1 MTSRKVYRLLPKA
14 GSISNLK
21 MVEEEVVK
29 PNEHEVLVR
38 VKSIGLNF
46 ADIFAMFGLYSAT
59 PSGSFIPGLEFSGEV
74 VSCGAAVEDFK
85 QGDRVMGVTRFGGYA
100 NHVTINSRYLTPM
113 PDGWNYEHG
122 AAYLVQAL
130 TAYYALVNLANL
142 QTGNTVLIHSAAGGV
157 GLLANRIAKA
167 MGATTIGTVGN
178 DSKLQLMKD
187 EGYMAGIVRGKDF
200 KHQLKKALDDRELNV
215 VLECVGGK
223 YFTESYKAMTK
234 QGRMVVYGSARY
246 ATPGSK
252 PDFLHLIWK
261 YLTRARLDPQKMIE
275 ENKAVLGFNLI
286 WLFEK
291 ADLMDEVLGGLAKL
305 DIGKPYVGHTFGFDQ
320 MHDAIRLF
328 QSGKTMGK
336 VVVRA

>member
-38 VKSIGLNF
+38 VNAIGLNF

-59 PSGSFIPGLEFSGEV
+59 PIGSFIPGLEFSGEV
-74 VSCGAAVEDFK
+74 VLCGSAVEDFK
-85 QGDRVMGVTRFGGYA
+85 EGDRVMGVTRFGGYA

-130 TAYYALVNLANL
+130 TAYYALVNLANI
-142 QTGNTVLIHSAAGGV
+142 QPGNTVLIHSAAGGV

-167 MGATTIGTVGN
+167 MGATTIGTVGY
-178 DSKLQLMKD
+178 DSKLQLLKD

-200 KHQLKKALDDRELNV
+200 KRQLKKALDDRDLNV
-215 VLECVGGK
+215 VLECVGGR

-252 PDFLHLIWK
+252 PNYLHLIWK

-305 DIGKPYVGHTFGFDQ
+305 DIGKPYVGHTFEFDQ